1 MASCEQTHSESLR
14 PWYEPS
20 VFVFCPVT
28 GPLKAVTVKMEQVE
42 EEALVSGLK
51 SKLEEDDLN
60 LEQKVSLLND
70 GLNSETTPTA
80 LVCLRPVF
88 LPYREPHCFITCL
101 FVPKGCSL

>member
-1 MASCEQTHSESLR
+1 
-14 PWYEPS
+14 
-20 VFVFCPVT
+20 
-28 GPLKAVTVKMEQVE
+28 MEQVE

-60 LEQKVSLLND
+60 LEQKVSLVND

-88 LPYREPHCFITCL
+88 LPYTESHTVSSPVFLYRRAAVYKTTVLP
-101 FVPKGCSL
+101 